1 MQTETQHQ
9 LAIAE
14 VTPIVADIAAYSDT
28 IESIDVADEEALT
41 DVGDLVKMLMRR
53 RGKLEDKRKSLV
65 GPLNGVVK
73 EINELFKVPRETID
87 RIVAA
92 GKKKMNRYAQAQ
104 QHIEDAKRARE
115 RQEAEDE
122 RKEAEELAKR
132 LARHDSVSEEVG
144 ATVVAQAEKRVEQAA
159 APAKVA
165 AVKGDAATVVTT
177 KTWKAE
183 VTDMLELAKAVAE
196 GRLPTL
202 VLEPNGDLIEHP
214 VHSIP
219 TRPVGRLLVPVNHHR
234 RTTPTL

>member
-1 MQTETQHQ
+1 METQTQHQ

-14 VTPIVADIAAYSDT
+14 VTPIVADIAAYNDT

-41 DVGDLVKMLMRR
+41 DVGDLVKMLQRR
-53 RGKLEDKRKSLV
+53 RAKLEDKRKSLV

-87 RIVAA
+87 RIVSA
-92 GKKKMNRYAQAQ
+92 GKKKMNRYVQAQ
-104 QHIEDAKRARE
+104 QAIEDAKRARE
-115 RQEAEDE
+115 RAEAEEE
-122 RKEAEELAKR
+122 RREAEELAKR
-132 LARHDSVSEEVG
+132 LARHDTVSEAVG

-165 AVKGDAATVVTT
+165 AAKGDAATVVTT

-196 GRLPTL
+196 GRLPTH
-202 VLEPNGDLIEHP
+202 VLEPNMRALTDIA
-214 VHSIP
+214 
-219 TRPVGRLLVPVNHHR
+219 
-234 RTTPTL
+234 RTGAQEQHLNGVRFYQQIATVVR